1 MEQRK
6 IKTAQQYYLDNT
18 LSCLL
23 TTTYVDGLN
32 ATDSRV
38 IEFIEELS
46 DKPLK
51 AVGTV
56 KNGVINIYTKEK

>member
-1 MEQRK
+1 MKKTLQQR
-6 IKTAQQYYLDNT
+6 YLDNN

-32 ATDSRV
+32 ATDRRV
-38 IEFIEELS
+38 MEFIEEMS
-46 DKPLK
+46 DKPLQ